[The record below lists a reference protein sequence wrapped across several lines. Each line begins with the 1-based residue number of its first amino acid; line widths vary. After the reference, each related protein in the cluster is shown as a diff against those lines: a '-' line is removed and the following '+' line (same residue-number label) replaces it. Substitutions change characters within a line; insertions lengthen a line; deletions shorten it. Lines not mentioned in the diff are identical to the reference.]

1 MIEVKPYDLPDAALL
16 EDRDSQY
23 RCMIWQPGFH
33 AVILGQS
40 NSLEDSLLTERITED
55 RLPVYKRPSGG
66 MGVILSPNTLVI
78 SIVRRGDR
86 LQSPYVYFK
95 EYNRRIITALTSMGI
110 ANLRSDGVS
119 DICIGQKK
127 ILGSSIYR
135 NKDIVLYH
143 AVLNRAESADIFERY
158 LKHPPREPEYR
169 RGRSH
174 RDFVTS
180 LVEQGYSYSGTELQ
194 RVLSR
199 HLSKEKK

>member
-1 MIEVKPYDLPDAALL
+1 MVEVRAYDLPDVVLL
-16 EDRDSQY
+16 EDQDSAY
-23 RCMIWQPGFH
+23 RCVIWEPGFP

-40 NSLEDSLLTERITED
+40 NSPQDSLLSEKIAED
-55 RLPVYKRPSGG
+55 RVPVYKRPSGG
-66 MGVILSPNTLVI
+66 MGVVLSPNTLVI
-78 SIVRRGDR
+78 SILRRGDR

-95 EYNRRIITALTSMGI
+95 EYNRRIIAALSGLNI
-110 ANLRSDGVS
+110 ANLRADGVS
-119 DICIGQKK
+119 DICIGEKK

-143 AVLNRAESADIFERY
+143 AVLNRAESTDIFERY

-180 LVEQGYSYSGTELQ
+180 LHEQGYTYSSTELQ
-194 RVLSR
+194 NVLSR
-199 HLSKEKK
+199 QLSKTE